1 MFTICYL
8 SNHLNIIYFIYHS
21 LIYLL
26 RLIIHKIQM
35 LFEVPIKLYLID
47 SYLYMI
53 KFNYKLIQMFMIK
66 YFISNN

>member
-8 SNHLNIIYFIYHS
+8 SNHLNTIYFIYHF

-35 LFEVPIKLYLID
+35 LFEVLIKLYLID